1 MKDVLRLSL
10 PLTLWLISFSAL
22 YGLQGLVCAA
32 EWYVLPGPGGMAWG
46 RVVVLAAVAAAV
58 LLQAGV
64 LLLVGARQA
73 SAEMDFMRGA
83 TLGLAVVALLATV
96 WTSVPIVVLPLCE

>member
-10 PLTLWLISFSAL
+10 PLTFWLISFSAL
-22 YGLQGLVCAA
+22 YGLQGLVCAG

-64 LLLVGARQA
+64 LLLVGATQD
-73 SAEMDFMRGA
+73 SAAEDFMRGA
-83 TLGLAVVALLATV
+83 TLGLAAVALLATV